1 MSAPW
6 VLRQRQE
13 LRQLMQDYNANPCVK
28 LNTSVAIKSKDMKP
42 PRKLPSWPKQIKP
55 GAWIKW
61 AERNDRGQKVA
72 RIKQGRVMSV
82 EQKNA
87 RIYTG
92 KYSETIN
99 LVDLYIG
106 EVKIL

>member
-1 MSAPW
+1 VPSIYVHNA
-6 VLRQRQE
+6 QQKE
-13 LRQLMQDYNANPCVK
+13 LLKDYSANPYVK
-28 LNTSVAIKSKDMKP
+28 LNNSVAIKSSHTKP
-42 PRKLPSWPKQIKP
+42 PNQPFVWPEKIKP
-55 GAWIKW
+55 GAWVKW
-61 AERNDRGQKVA
+61 AERDGRGQNVA

-82 EQKNA
+82 EQKSA